1 MRTILRDVVRGVLA
15 LLVITVITGIA
26 YPLVVTGIGQAAFSY
41 QANGSLL
48 HRNGVVVGSALIG
61 QRFTGDRWFHGRQ
74 SAVSYDAGTSGG
86 SNLGP
91 NSRTL
96 SQDVS
101 KAATAVAR
109 ENGVARSAV
118 PADLVTSS
126 GSGLDPDISVAAAR
140 LQAPR
145 VARARTLQLA
155 SVLRLI
161 GRATYHPQG
170 DFMGTTRVNVLRLNL
185 SLPGS

>member
-61 QRFTGDRWFHGRQ
+61 QSFSGPRWFQGRQ
-74 SAVSYDAGTSGG
+74 SAVGYDAGTSGG

-91 NSRTL
+91 NSKVL
-96 SQDVS
+96 AQDVA
-101 KAATAVAR
+101 KAATAAAR
-109 ENGVARSAV
+109 ENGIARSAV

-140 LQAPR
+140 LQAAR
-145 VARARTLQLA
+145 VARVRRLPLPQ
-155 SVLRLI
+155 VLDLVS
-161 GRATYHPQG
+161 RATYHPQG